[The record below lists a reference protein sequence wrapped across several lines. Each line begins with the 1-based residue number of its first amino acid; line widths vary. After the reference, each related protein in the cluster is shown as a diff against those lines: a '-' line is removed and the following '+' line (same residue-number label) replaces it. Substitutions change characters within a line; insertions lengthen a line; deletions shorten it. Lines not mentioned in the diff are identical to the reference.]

1 MPTPRCMFHTPQ
13 SSAFRLN
20 TPPSTKRDTAIVLFR
35 RDLRLTDHPALVA
48 ACAAHERVL
57 PVYLH
62 CPHEAAPW
70 TPGAASRWWLHRSLE
85 ALQAGLAVRQAA
97 LHVARGDSL
106 PTLRALIAASGAR
119 TVYWSRRYEPAAIA
133 HDSGLKAALRDD
145 GIAVHS
151 LPGNLWREPWQV
163 ATADGRPYRVFTPFW
178 RKLRAELCAETPLP
192 AAHAQA
198 WLQLP
203 GSLPLDALGLLPRIP
218 WAGGLAEHW
227 QPGEAGAQD
236 LLEVFA
242 DDALADYADGRD
254 LPARHG
260 TSRLSPHLH
269 FGEITPR
276 QILHALQERSGRV
289 DARRR
294 PDLEPYLRELGWRE
308 FAHHLLYH
316 FPQTPTENFNARFDA
331 FRWAADEPA
340 ALRRWQQGR
349 TGIPLVDAG
358 MRELWHTGWMHNRVR
373 MIAASFL
380 TKNLRQH
387 WHHGA
392 RWFWDTLVDADLANN
407 TLGWQWVAGCGAD
420 AAPYFRVF
428 NPCTQAAKFD
438 PEAIYLKRWIPE
450 LAALPARLLH
460 EPLRD
465 PGALT
470 GCGYPAPMVDIA
482 ATREAALREWQ
493 ALPTAG

>member
-1 MPTPRCMFHTPQ
+1 MH
-13 SSAFRLN
+13 
-20 TPPSTKRDTAIVLFR
+20 DTALVLFR
-35 RDLRLTDHPALVA
+35 RDLRLADQPALVA

-62 CPHEAAPW
+62 APHEEAPW
-70 TPGAASRWWLHRSLE
+70 GPGAASRWWLHRSLE
-85 ALQAGLAVRQAA
+85 ALQQRLAAQGAT

-106 PTLRALIAASGAR
+106 PTLRALIAASGACA
-119 TVYWSRRYEPAAIA
+119 VYWSRRYEPAAIA
-133 HDSGLKAALRDD
+133 CDARLKAALRAD
-145 GIAVHS
+145 GNAVHS
-151 LPGNLWREPWQV
+151 VPGNLWCEPWQL
-163 ATADGRPYRVFTPFW
+163 ATAEGQPYRVFTPYW
-178 RKLRAELCAETPLP
+178 RKLRAQLTDEPPLP
-192 AAHAQA
+192 EVRART
-198 WLQLP
+198 WLRLP
-203 GSLPLDALGLLPRIP
+203 GSLPLEALELLPRIP
-218 WAGGLAEHW
+218 WADGLAGQW
-227 QPGEAGAQD
+227 QPGEAGAQE

-276 QILHALQERSGRV
+276 QIRHALQARAGRN

-294 PDLEPYLRELGWRE
+294 PDPEPYLRELGWRE

-316 FPQTPTENFNARFDA
+316 FPGTPTENFNPRFDA
-331 FRWAADEPA
+331 FRWVDDDAA
-340 ALRRWQQGR
+340 ALRRWQRGR

-428 NPCTQAAKFD
+428 NPYTQAAKFD
-438 PEAIYLKRWIPE
+438 PEAAYLKHWLPE
-450 LAALPARLLH
+450 LAALPAKLLH
-460 EPLRD
+460 EPWRD
-465 PGALT
+465 PAALAA
-470 GCGYPAPMVDIA
+470 CGYPAPMVDVG
-482 ATREAALREWQ
+482 ATREAALDAWQ
-493 ALPTAG
+493 ALPSR

>member
-1 MPTPRCMFHTPQ
+1 MT
-13 SSAFRLN
+13 
-20 TPPSTKRDTAIVLFR
+20 DTALVLFR
-35 RDLRLTDHPALVA
+35 RDLRLADQPALTA
-48 ACAAHERVL
+48 ACATHGRVL

-62 CPHEAAPW
+62 APHEEAPW
-70 TPGAASRWWLHRSLE
+70 EPGAASRWWLHRSLE
-85 ALQAGLAVRQAA
+85 ALQRRFSALGAA
-97 LHVARGDSL
+97 LHIARNDSL
-106 PTLRALIAASGAR
+106 PALRALIAASGASA
-119 TVYWSRRYEPAAIA
+119 VYWSRRYEPAAVA
-133 HDSGLKAALRDD
+133 HDTGLKAALRAD

-151 LPGNLWREPWQV
+151 VPSNLWREPWQL
-163 ATADGRPYRVFTPFW
+163 ATADGQPYRVFTPYW
-178 RKLRAELCAETPLP
+178 RKLRAGMPDEPPLP
-192 AAHAQA
+192 EAHAHE

-203 GSLPLDALGLLPRIP
+203 GSLPLEALDLLPRIS
-218 WAGGLAEHW
+218 WADGLAGHW
-227 QPGEAGAQD
+227 QPGEAGAQE

-242 DDALADYADGRD
+242 DDALADYSDGRD

-276 QILHALQERSGRV
+276 QIQHALQARAARI

-316 FPQTPTENFNARFDA
+316 FPDTPSENFNRRFDA
-331 FRWAADEPA
+331 FRWAGDDPA
-340 ALRRWQQGR
+340 ALRRWQRGR

-428 NPCTQAAKFD
+428 NPYAQAAKFD
-438 PEAIYLKRWIPE
+438 PEAAYLKRWLPG
-450 LAALPARLLH
+450 LAALPAKLLH
-460 EPLRD
+460 EPWRD
-465 PGALT
+465 PAALAA
-470 GCGYPAPMVDIA
+470 CGYPAPMVDVG
-482 ATREAALREWQ
+482 ATREAALGAWQ
-493 ALPTAG
+493 ALPPR